1 MGYSVR
7 WDNEEKTVV
16 LQQYTGKPVKQDLY
30 GLAEESALLLK
41 SVPYR
46 VHLIIDERSIKLAL
60 NSEDIQFLEKYVPT
74 NQGAVV
80 TVVASESSLAYK
92 RYIRDVGKKLAPKA
106 FEQPY
111 YATTVEAA
119 RQLLQGQFSVRYP

>member
-1 MGYSVR
+1 MGYLVH

-16 LQQYTGKPVKQDLY
+16 LQQYIGKPVKEDLY

-46 VHLIIDERSIKLAL
+46 VHLIIDERNIKLAL
-60 NSEDIQFLEKYVPT
+60 NSEDIKFLEKYVPA

-80 TVVASESSLAYK
+80 TVASESSLAYK
-92 RYIRDVGKKLAPKA
+92 RYIENVGKKLGPKA
-106 FEQPY
+106 FDQPY
-111 YATTVEAA
+111 YATTVDAA
-119 RQLLQGQFSVRYP
+119 RDLLQKQFSVRYP